1 MASSWEAS
9 ATFTVSPWRIAFV
22 SDSSG
27 RVPMDAVEGVGL
39 VRRRVVVRSVVWRW
53 ERRVWRLVGLEEGGG
68 GFVVLS
74 SLLSFVMD

>member
-22 SDSSG
+22 SASSG

-53 ERRVWRLVGLEEGGG
+53 ERRVWRLVEGGFG
-68 GFVVLS
+68 VLS
-74 SLLSFVMD
+74 SSLVSFVMD